1 MFTLNGMITFQ
12 FSLLIFSFRPTGQF
26 AYAFTQN
33 FLLMYDLDT
42 DTISTQFGNVI
53 WPDTSFI
60 PHAVD
65 VSRDLHFVVVGYV
78 GDSSTKYIPCAYLL
92 NILNSSFNVL
102 DTWLYTPPTSTSWQA
117 SLTNWDA
124 NVYAPK
130 YDMSVG
136 INSVGNQVLVGI
148 PITNTIVLL
157 DIDQLNH
164 QFGSSFQT
172 LSNGK
177 AIGMGKSVGW
187 LDTNSILV
195 LVNTYSFNYIWSS
208 SQVLSYNITVPNSFV
223 VISIFPNIQQTLTA
237 TFGPV
242 LLSLVLT
249 QNGTVVM
256 LDSQG
261 NYYILLPSA
270 AGSFSDS
277 SSGTS
282 SSPSLCIAGT
292 FTSESGI
299 FPCSL
304 CPTGTTT
311 YGLIGQSACLPC
323 GNEIFCP
330 LGAAFGDTNMSAFF
344 LTSINQ
350 VRAYPVSPQSVRFD
364 NILIENMFSI
374 RSDLGSHCLLV
385 SPLLWTVIVIS
396 LGLIVWLIMLI
407 FKHYVTHPMGKKTHL
422 HMEEFFKKADLIG
435 EGEMGIGGLF
445 SFAVIVLIVFA
456 YVFSNSYFYRYPI
469 EQVSGDFNLACDTTL
484 TNAQFSTGLM
494 AIGIPPNDDIAPI
507 FALIDA
513 QPFTLRIDFINAVFN
528 CTDITVTQIKDIN
541 LPMTIFSC
549 NDTASSASVLLPLP
563 SQDINLQIELT
574 GRNNIGGFRIGLE
587 APGVDMENK
596 TLNAAYTLF
605 DLAFAQ
611 ALYVNGRL
619 LTQEP
624 SCTIQITKVINR
636 TYSLE
641 DKGES
646 KFGGIW
652 LPVITGS
659 LDEMFVD
666 ENEYKYGKSSS
677 IVLSIMISET
687 SYYTLNTQW
696 PIASHDEVVFTNLL
710 FTIVCLDIFG
720 LGFLVCKL
728 IIVPL
733 IKRVFGYY
741 RC

>member
-1 MFTLNGMITFQ
+1 MITFQ